1 MENYIR
7 RENNMDPKRPR
18 SREKHTTDNSKGIQR
33 RGSGLGTGPV
43 GGPNTSK
50 PEADPSSQRMGE
62 RGRARSGKISPVL
75 ILLLLLVF
83 GGGGAGSLLFG
94 GQGDAPAGSQTQQ
107 FSQASPAQT
116 SQVPQNSQV
125 SPSSILESLAGFSG
139 NSSTSSGWDLDAGL
153 GRLNTSVSPSARKKF
168 TQIQGGGKDTVTIMI
183 YMCGTDLESRNGMA
197 TSDLQEMAAA
207 SIGENVNVLVYT
219 GGCTGWRN
227 NIVSKDVNQ
236 IYQVRGGK
244 LLCLSENAGNSS
256 MTEPDNLTSF
266 IQWCAKNFPA
276 NRNELIFWDHGGGSL
291 SGYGYDEKYP
301 RSGSMRLDGINQAL
315 KNSGMTFD
323 FIGFDACLMATMETA
338 LTLSQ
343 YADYLI
349 ASEETEPGV
358 GWYYTNWLTE
368 FSKNTSMPTIEV
380 GKQIIDDFIDVCAQT
395 CRGQQTTLSITD
407 LAELEQDVPEKL
419 AGFSKSISQLIQ
431 NKDYKTVSNARSDTR
446 EFARSS
452 NIDQVDLVHLAN
464 NMGVPQG
471 EALTKAVRSAV
482 KYNRTSNNMTNCYGL
497 SIYFPYKKV
506 SSVDQAVATYQQ
518 IGMDQEYI
526 RCIQEFA
533 SLEVSGQA
541 VSGSSGSP
549 LQSLLGTL
557 GDSSGSIV
565 NADTIAQ
572 ILGGFLSGSGS
583 NLGFLSGRGLDSQET
598 ADFLLQNRFDQNQL
612 VWDFSDSSTPKL
624 LLPDEQW
631 DLVQDLELNLFYD
644 DGQGFIDLG
653 LDNVFQFDENGALLG
668 TNDRTWI
675 AINGQPVAYYHLDTV
690 DDGTNYSI
698 TGRVPALLNGQRVDL
713 ILVFDNDSPYGR
725 IAGAR
730 TDYVQGETD
739 TIAKGIPEL
748 QIGDTLDFLCD
759 FYSYDGEFQ
768 DSYFLGETMTVTENM
783 EISNVDVG
791 QGKVKAAYRFTDIY
805 NQAYWTPTLEY

>member
-1 MENYIR
+1 
-7 RENNMDPKRPR
+7 MDSKKPR
-18 SREKHTTDNSKGIQR
+18 SREKHTTENSKGVHR
-33 RGSGLGTGPV
+33 RGSGLGSGPV
-43 GGPNTSK
+43 GGSGSSQP
-50 PEADPSSQRMGE
+50 AAPSSPPEQAGE
-62 RGRARSGKISPVL
+62 RSRAQNRKISPVL
-75 ILLLLLVF
+75 MLILLLAF
-83 GGGGAGSLLFG
+83 GGGGLGSFLFG
-94 GQGDAPAGSQTQQ
+94 GQGDAPGGNSSAPG
-107 FSQASPAQT
+107 SQASQVSQT
-116 SQVPQNSQV
+116 SQI
-125 SPSSILESLAGFSG
+125 SPASILGNLAGFSG
-139 NSSTSSGWDLDAGL
+139 NGSTSSGWDLDSDL
-153 GRLNTSVSPSARKKF
+153 GRLDTSVSPSARKKY

-227 NIVSKDVNQ
+227 NVISKDVNQ
-236 IYQVRGGK
+236 IYQVRDGN
-244 LLCLSENAGNSS
+244 LVRLVENAGISP
-256 MTEPDNLTSF
+256 MTEQENLTSF
-266 IQWCAKNFPA
+266 IQWCAKNYPA
-276 NRNELIFWDHGGGSL
+276 NRNELILWDHGGGSL

-301 RSGSMRLDGINQAL
+301 RNGSMRLDGINQAL
-315 KNSGMTFD
+315 KKADMTFD

-368 FSKNTSMPTIEV
+368 FSKDTSKPTIEV
-380 GKQIIDDFIDVCAQT
+380 GKQIIDDFIDVCART
-395 CRGQQTTLSITD
+395 CRGQQTTLSIID

-419 AGFSKSISQLIQ
+419 TDFSKAISQLIQ
-431 NKDYKTVSNARSDTR
+431 NKEYKTVSNARSDTR

-452 NIDQVDLVHLAN
+452 GIDQVDLVHLAN

-471 EALTKAVRSAV
+471 EALTKVIRSSV
-482 KYNRTSNNMTNCYGL
+482 KYNRTSDNMTNCYGL

-518 IGMDQEYI
+518 IGMDQEYM

-549 LQSLLGTL
+549 LPSLLGSL
-557 GDSSGSIV
+557 GGSSGSLV
-565 NADTIAQ
+565 NAETIAQ
-572 ILGGFLSGSGS
+572 ILGGLLSSNTGS
-583 NLGFLSGRGLDSQET
+583 NLGFLSGRSLDSQET
-598 ADFLLQNRFDQNQL
+598 AEFLAQNRFDQDLL
-612 VWDFSDSSTPKL
+612 VWDTSDSSSPKL
-624 LLPDEQW
+624 RLPDEQW
-631 DLVQDLELNLFYD
+631 ELVQGLELNLFYD
-644 DGQGFIDLG
+644 DGQGYIDLG
-653 LDNVFQFDENGALLG
+653 LDNIFEFDDSGALLG
-668 TNDRTWI
+668 QNDRTWL

-690 DDGTNYSI
+690 DDGENYSI
-698 TGRVPALLNGQRVDL
+698 TGRVPALLNGERVDL
-713 ILVFDNDSPYGR
+713 ILVFDNETPYGR

-730 TDYVQGETD
+730 YDYVQGETD

-759 FYSYDGEFQ
+759 YYSYDGKYQ
-768 DSYFLGETMTVTENM
+768 DSYYLGEKMTVTENM

-791 QGKVKAAYRFTDIY
+791 EGKVKATYRFTDIY
-805 NQAYWTPTLEY
+805 NQAYWTPALDY